1 MHRGEILTPMT
12 PLTPAIRREVA
23 AQWREIG
30 ITRPPRRDKGIPRG
44 RRAGWR
50 WRIIVKICRLILELR

>member
-1 MHRGEILTPMT
+1 MT